1 MKHIK
6 LLSVAVL
13 CCGLYG
19 NCFAE
24 AAAAT
29 PQVAVDP
36 TLVFFTSLSTCT
48 PGDYMEQNDLADQ
61 VGQVYLK
68 QQIIGL
74 EDNICNV
81 KLTTPDN
88 RIMTCA
94 FPMQQMINFTDQHFL
109 QGMVQNVSN
118 PDQDGINAETK
129 WSCMKTT
136 YCTFESK
143 LPTCN

>member
-19 NCFAE
+19 NSFADS
-24 AAAAT
+24 AAAT
-29 PQVAVDP
+29 PSIPVDP

-48 PGDYMEQNDLADQ
+48 PGDYKEQNDLVDQ
-61 VGQVYLK
+61 VGQPYLK

-88 RIMTCA
+88 RIMTCT
-94 FPMQQMINFTDQHFL
+94 FPMQEMTNFTDQHFL
-109 QGMVQNVSN
+109 QGMLQTTNN
-118 PDQDGINAETK
+118 PDQDGINAESL
-129 WSCMKTT
+129 WSRLKST
-136 YCTFESK
+136 YCIFDSTQEY
-143 LPTCN
+143 